1 MPAMS
6 VPQPIARSLGQEL
19 QGLHGDDGARLSQI
33 LWRLEAEVRRAP
45 YDLEVSVAY
54 NHALA
59 YAGRAQEARREAQR
73 ALGLVQAMR
82 DTPVLVV
89 LNVAGA
95 LLDAGLADETEALLE
110 EVYVR
115 ADLGPGDAGLLRHNA
130 LGLAVRFGRVQ
141 WFEARFGVEVALDFI
156 RARGF
161 GAWWSGQQQAIEA
174 AIGGRV
180 ATTNF
185 GVVDFFDGTARLAM
199 HYHTDALSHSEVD
212 ALNTA
217 VLEAVTQAY
226 AEHPDGPGAFLGHI
240 VITVHG
246 PKIPLEELEP

>member
-59 YAGRAQEARREAQR
+59 YAGRAQDARREAQR

-95 LLDAGLADETEALLE
+95 LLDAGLADETEALLPAPWF
-110 EVYVR
+110 EVWKAEALASDPVGARQVPPVVR
-115 ADLGPGDAGLLRHNA
+115 SPAGVRQDLHELWGAGRPTYDPGAIAAPTLLVTGAWDGITPPAQAQAVFDA
-130 LGLAVRFGRVQ
+130 LGSRTKRFVQ
-141 WFEARFGVEVALDFI
+141 VGGATHLLMLERNRMQLFREVQLF
-156 RARGF
+156 
-161 GAWWSGQQQAIEA
+161 
-174 AIGGRV
+174 
-180 ATTNF
+180 
-185 GVVDFFDGTARLAM
+185 
-199 HYHTDALSHSEVD
+199 
-212 ALNTA
+212 
-217 VLEAVTQAY
+217 LEAPV
-226 AEHPDGPGAFLGHI
+226 AE
-240 VITVHG
+240 
-246 PKIPLEELEP
+246 